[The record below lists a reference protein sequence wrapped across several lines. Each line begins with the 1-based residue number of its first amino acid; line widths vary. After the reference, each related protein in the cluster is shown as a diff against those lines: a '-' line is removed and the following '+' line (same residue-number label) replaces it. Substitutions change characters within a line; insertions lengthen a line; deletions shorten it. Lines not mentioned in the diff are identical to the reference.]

1 MRTTIYVDGF
11 NFYYRA
17 LKGTPHK
24 WLNLDTLFHLL
35 LRPPHAITAIK
46 YFTARVSARPN
57 DPGQPVR
64 QDMYLRALRTVP
76 TISIIFGTFLTN
88 TIRMRLAHPP
98 VGSSPYVEV
107 VKTEEKGSDVNLATH
122 LVHDAHKGFFDT
134 AVVVT
139 NDSDLCEPIRIV
151 RDELGLPVGILYPDK
166 SLSRQLQ
173 RYASFVRPIR
183 QGVLAQSQF
192 PDELTD
198 NVGTFHKPT
207 SW

>member
-24 WLNLDTLFHLL
+24 WLNLDTLFQLL
-35 LRPPHAITAIK
+35 LRPPHAITAIN

-88 TIRMRLAHPP
+88 
-98 VGSSPYVEV
+98 
-107 VKTEEKGSDVNLATH
+107 
-122 LVHDAHKGFFDT
+122 T